1 MNEDIQMQEQFEQ
14 HKILNVLHCKK
25 NCISVSNF
33 NLVYIVH
40 IYMQWVVA
48 WEIHLLQHTWIFQF
62 VANVKTSHHLGQ
74 IQGPCIDRSYPIKAK
89 KSMSMMYMATKKFEI
104 LN

>member
-25 NCISVSNF
+25 KCISVSNF

-48 WEIHLLQHTWIFQF
+48 
-62 VANVKTSHHLGQ
+62 
-74 IQGPCIDRSYPIKAK
+74 
-89 KSMSMMYMATKKFEI
+89 
-104 LN
+104 

>member
-25 NCISVSNF
+25 NC
-33 NLVYIVH
+33 IVH